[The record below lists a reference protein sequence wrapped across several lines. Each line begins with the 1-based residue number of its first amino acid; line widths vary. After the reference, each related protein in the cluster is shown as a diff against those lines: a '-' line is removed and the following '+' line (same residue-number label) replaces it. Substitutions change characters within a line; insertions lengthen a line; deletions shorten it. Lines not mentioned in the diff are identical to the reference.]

1 MPMFKSEQNRL
12 LNLPRLEML
21 GDPIPPSRLQRSRH
35 VGVPGPFFSGR
46 SAWSQ
51 MEKLS
56 GYRHRQMV
64 QPDEGV
70 RVHSTG
76 FGQQGCVRSY
86 LRR

>member
-46 SAWSQ
+46 SA
-51 MEKLS
+51 
-56 GYRHRQMV
+56 
-64 QPDEGV
+64 
-70 RVHSTG
+70 
-76 FGQQGCVRSY
+76 
-86 LRR
+86 